1 MGVNY
6 MALSLDGELEPFK
19 MEIDHRI
26 QVGTGKMFE
35 KGAASVTVTAA
46 ITIHNRTYE
55 RPLGGGYGSN
65 PVIETKSATNITWK
79 DSGTEKINQS
89 GDRELISVEGRG
101 WALVPIGG
109 QMTMDDLEP
118 ENDPDPE
125 E

>member
-1 MGVNY
+1 MSSNY
-6 MALSLDGELEPFK
+6 LALSLDGELEPFK
-19 MEIDHRI
+19 MEIDDRI
-26 QVGTGKMFE
+26 QTGTDKMLG
-35 KGAASVTVTAA
+35 KGAASVTITAT
-46 ITIHNRTYE
+46 ITILNRTYE
-55 RPLGGGYGSN
+55 RPFGGGHGSI

-79 DSGTEKINQS
+79 DSNTEKINQS

-109 QMTMDDLEP
+109 QMTVDDLEP